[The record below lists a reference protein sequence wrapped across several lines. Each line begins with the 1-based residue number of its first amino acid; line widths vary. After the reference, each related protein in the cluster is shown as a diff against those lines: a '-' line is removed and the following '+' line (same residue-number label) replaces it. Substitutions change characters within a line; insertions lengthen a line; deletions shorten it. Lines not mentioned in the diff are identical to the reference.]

1 MEPSNNLS
9 KNLKAYQNA
18 LGMSQKEFAAH
29 LNVPRS
35 TIQSVMSN
43 NGNTTVDTLIR
54 LSVSLPFSLDDLV
67 FGDISGEAKEEA
79 VCLSETPKHD
89 ADPDPTE
96 QGLFHGLLSKL
107 YKLKNERR
115 LHTFND
121 L

>member
-1 MEPSNNLS
+1 MEPNNNLS
-9 KNLKAYQNA
+9 KNLKAYQHS
-18 LGMSQKEFAAH
+18 LGMSQKQFAAH

-35 TIQSVMSN
+35 TIQSVMAN
-43 NGNTTVDTLIR
+43 DGNTTVDTLIR
-54 LSVSLPFSLDDLV
+54 ISVSLPFSLDDLL

-79 VCLSETPKHD
+79 VCLSGTLKHD

-115 LHTFND
+115 PFNYPN